1 MNLNKFVHIKDFVI
15 KEVIPNLKGQLML
28 NNKKFEDSFIAGSQI
43 LFFFHLFSTCGNKLR
58 IYQNEFNNT
67 ILKQN
72 GEDINYDKIK
82 FNNDSMALEISVS
95 NYIIGTYIY
104 EII

>member
-1 MNLNKFVHIKDFVI
+1 MYKPNKD
-15 KEVIPNLKGQLML
+15 ELIPGTFDPIFKSLML

-67 ILKQN
+67 ILNRFYQ
-72 GEDINYDKIK
+72 
-82 FNNDSMALEISVS
+82 
-95 NYIIGTYIY
+95 
-104 EII
+104 